1 MEFYLQPMELDLP
14 NIGYLSVRLNLL
26 FTIQVLPPLPAP
38 ISKDIG
44 AAAEYLR
51 RGKLVALPTET
62 VYGLGANALNPAAAA
77 SIFAAKERPAFDPLI
92 IHQSST
98 ERILRF
104 AREVPPAAKQ
114 LAKAFWPGPLT
125 LVLQK
130 QAIVPDLVTAGL
142 DTVAVRVPN
151 HPLALELLSNVDFP
165 VAAPSANPFGFVS
178 PTTAQHVADQLG
190 ERIDFI
196 VDGGPC
202 SVGLESTIVSFP
214 DGVATILRKGG
225 LPLEEIEGI
234 LGYSLAVRTHGSSRP
249 EAPGMLSRHYSPGN
263 QLELFDAFDDNTPRP
278 VNSARIRFGK
288 GPRQRREADGLN
300 VYDLSPT
307 GDLVEAAQHLFG
319 LLRLMAEHKYTYV
332 AVELLPETGLG
343 RAINDRLRRAAATE

>member
-1 MEFYLQPMELDLP
+1 MILQTLVILAPVSTLYLPVKE
-14 NIGYLSVRLNLL
+14 
-26 FTIQVLPPLPAP
+26 PPLPAT

-44 AAAEYLR
+44 TAAEFLR
-51 RGKLVALPTET
+51 QGKLVALPTET

-77 SIFAAKERPAFDPLI
+77 GIFAAKERPAFDPLI
-92 IHQSST
+92 IHQSSS

-114 LAKAFWPGPLT
+114 LAEAFWPGPLT
-125 LVLQK
+125 LVLKK
-130 QAIVPDLVTAGL
+130 QGVVPDLVTAGL

-151 HPLALELLSNVDFP
+151 HPLALKLLSSIDFP

-190 ERIDFI
+190 DRIDFI
-196 VDGGPC
+196 LDGGPC
-202 SVGLESTIVSFP
+202 NVGLESTIVGFP
-214 DGVATILRKGG
+214 HGIPTILRKGG
-225 LPLEEIEGI
+225 LPLENLEAE
-234 LGYSLAVRTHGSSRP
+234 LGYPLDVRTHSNSNP

-263 QLELFDAFDDNTPRP
+263 RLELFEVINENTPRP
-278 VNSARIRFGK
+278 DNSAWIRFGK
-288 GPRQRREADGLN
+288 GTRQRREADGLN

-307 GDLVEAAQHLFG
+307 GNLVEAAQHLFG
-319 LLRLMAEHKYTYV
+319 LLRLMAKHKYAYV

-343 RAINDRLRRAAATE
+343 RAINDRLRRAAAT